1 MQRVLV
7 LSFLAFF
14 AGTAAAGKLAG
25 ISMPDGITVDGKAL
39 VLNGMG
45 IRKATIF
52 NIKVYVVGLYL
63 ENKSRSPADILRSEQ
78 VKRFDVVLRR
88 DVDRSDIIDAWRK
101 GLKRNGADMTKL
113 KSRFDQFTGWMSDF
127 AEGDTLTFLYA
138 PGRGVT
144 VIVKGKLKGTIA
156 GADFAT
162 ALFEMWLGAN
172 PVDDGLKDGLLGN

>member
-1 MQRVLV
+1 MRRVLV
-7 LSFLAFF
+7 LAFLAFF
-14 AGTAAAGKLAG
+14 AGTAAARELAG
-25 ISMPDGITVDGKAL
+25 VTMPEAVTVDGKAL

-63 ENKSRSPADILRSEQ
+63 ESKSHSAADVLRSQQ

-88 DVDRSDIIDAWRK
+88 DVDRDDIIDAWRK
-101 GLKRNGADMTKL
+101 GLKRNSADVAKL
-113 KSRFDQFTGWMSDF
+113 KSELDQFAGWMSDF
-127 AEGDTLTFLYA
+127 AEGDTLTFLYV

-144 VIVKGKLKGTIA
+144 VFVKGKLKGTIA
-156 GADFAT
+156 GADFAM
-162 ALFEMWLGAN
+162 ALFAMWLGAN

>member
-1 MQRVLV
+1 MRRVLV
-7 LSFLAFF
+7 LLFLALLSR
-14 AGTAAAGKLAG
+14 TAMAGKLAG
-25 ISMPDGITVDGKAL
+25 VTMPEAVTVDGKPL

-78 VKRFDVVLRR
+78 VKRFDVVLLR
-88 DVDRSDIIDAWRK
+88 DVDRDDIIDAWRK
-101 GLKRNGADMTKL
+101 GLKKTGADMAKL
-113 KSRFDQFTGWMSDF
+113 KVRFDQFAGWMSDLD
-127 AEGDTLTFLYA
+127 ERDPLTFLYV

-144 VIVKGKLKGTIA
+144 VIVKGKLKGTI
-156 GADFAT
+156 GGGDFAT
-162 ALFEMWLGAN
+162 ALFAMWLGAN

>member
-1 MQRVLV
+1 MRRVLV
-7 LSFLAFF
+7 LAFLVFF

-25 ISMPDGITVDGKAL
+25 VSMPEVVTIDGKPL

-63 ENKSRSPADILRSEQ
+63 ESKSHSAADVLRSEQ

-88 DVDRSDIIDAWRK
+88 AVDRDDIIDAWRK
-101 GLKRNGADMTKL
+101 GLKKSGADMAKL
-113 KSRFDQFTGWMSDF
+113 KPRFDQFAGWMSDF
-127 AEGDTLTFLYA
+127 AEGDTLTFLYV
-138 PGRGVT
+138 PERGVT
-144 VIVKGKLKGTIA
+144 VIVKGTLKGTIA

-162 ALFEMWLGAN
+162 ALFAIWLGAN